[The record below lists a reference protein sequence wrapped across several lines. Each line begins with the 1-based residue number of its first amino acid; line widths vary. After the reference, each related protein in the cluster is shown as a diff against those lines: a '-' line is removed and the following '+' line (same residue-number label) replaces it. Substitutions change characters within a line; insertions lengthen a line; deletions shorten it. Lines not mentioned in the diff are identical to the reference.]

1 VIAEIAKIVEE
12 ACARETNVFGY
23 GIWTHHVARVAE
35 NGKRLAKMFRADP
48 EIVEIAAL
56 LHDYASI
63 KDQALYQDHHVHGP
77 IEAEKLL
84 RHFGYPMETVVRA
97 VGLTRRYKMGD
108 AYVDALRGVDLTLA
122 RGEFA
127 ALVGPS
133 GSGKSTV
140 LNLIGGLDR
149 PTSGEVWINGTELG
163 SGDERTL
170 TLHRRQHVGFVFQTF
185 NLLPRL
191 TAEEN
196 VALPLMFSGVPEGER
211 RSRARA
217 LLERVS
223 LGARLDHRPT
233 QLSGGEQQRVAIAR
247 ALVGQPA
254 LLLAD
259 EPTGNL
265 DTVTGGEIMTLLKDL
280 NQERGLTLLVVTHD
294 PEVAA
299 FADRVVKLRDGQ
311 VEQ

>member
-1 VIAEIAKIVEE
+1 M
-12 ACARETNVFGY
+12 G
-23 GIWTHHVARVAE
+23 
-35 NGKRLAKMFRADP
+35 
-48 EIVEIAAL
+48 
-56 LHDYASI
+56 
-63 KDQALYQDHHVHGP
+63 GP
-77 IEAEKLL
+77 MDI
-84 RHFGYPMETVVRA
+84 VVRA
-97 VGLTRRYKMGD
+97 VGLTRRYEMGD
-108 AYVDALRGVDLTLA
+108 TFVDALQGVDLTIA
-122 RGEFA
+122 RGEFV

-163 SGDERTL
+163 SSDERTL
-170 TLHRRQHVGFVFQTF
+170 TRHRRQHVGFVFQSF

-196 VALPLMFSGVPEGER
+196 VAQPLMFSGVPEKER
-211 RSRARA
+211 LSRART
-217 LLERVS
+217 LLTRVG
-223 LGARLDHRPT
+223 LGPRLTHRPT

-265 DTVTGGEIMTLLKDL
+265 DTATGAEIMRLLKEL
-280 NQERGLTLLVVTHD
+280 NRERSLTLLVVTHD

-311 VEQ
+311 VES

>member
-1 VIAEIAKIVEE
+1 MDI
-12 ACARETNVFGY
+12 
-23 GIWTHHVARVAE
+23 
-35 NGKRLAKMFRADP
+35 
-48 EIVEIAAL
+48 
-56 LHDYASI
+56 
-63 KDQALYQDHHVHGP
+63 
-77 IEAEKLL
+77 
-84 RHFGYPMETVVRA
+84 VVRT

-108 AYVDALRGVDLTLA
+108 AFVDALRGVDLTIA
-122 RGEFA
+122 RGEFV

-149 PTSGEVWINGTELG
+149 PTSGQVWINGIEL
-163 SGDERTL
+163 SVSDERTL
-170 TLHRRQHVGFVFQTF
+170 TRHRRQHVGFVFQSF

-196 VALPLMFSGVPEGER
+196 VALPLMFSGVPEKER
-211 RSRARA
+211 RARARA
-217 LLERVS
+217 LLERVG
-223 LGARLDHRPT
+223 LGPRLTHRPT

-265 DTVTGGEIMTLLKDL
+265 DTATGAEIMALLKEL
-280 NQERGLTLLVVTHD
+280 NQDQRSARSPDRHRGLTLLVVTHD
-294 PEVAA
+294 PEVAT
-299 FADRVVKLRDGQ
+299 FADRIVKLRDGQ
-311 VEQ
+311 VEP

>member
-1 VIAEIAKIVEE
+1 MNNSDV
-12 ACARETNVFGY
+12 
-23 GIWTHHVARVAE
+23 
-35 NGKRLAKMFRADP
+35 
-48 EIVEIAAL
+48 
-56 LHDYASI
+56 
-63 KDQALYQDHHVHGP
+63 
-77 IEAEKLL
+77 
-84 RHFGYPMETVVRA
+84 VVRA
-97 VGLTRRYKMGD
+97 VGLARRYKMGD
-108 AYVDALRGVDLTLA
+108 TFVNALQGVDLEIA
-122 RGEFA
+122 RGEFV

-149 PTSGEVWINGTELG
+149 PTEGEIWIDGTEL
-163 SGDERTL
+163 SASDEKAL
-170 TLHRRQHVGFVFQTF
+170 TRHRRQHVGFVFQSF

-196 VALPLMFSGVPEGER
+196 VALPLMFGGVPEKER
-211 RSRARA
+211 QARARE
-217 LLERVS
+217 LLRQVGLAER
-223 LGARLDHRPT
+223 LTHRPT

-265 DTVTGGEIMTLLKDL
+265 DTTTGVEIMRLLKEL

-299 FADRVVKLRDGQ
+299 FADRTVHLRDGQ
-311 VEQ
+311 VAA

>member
-1 VIAEIAKIVEE
+1 MNDA
-12 ACARETNVFGY
+12 
-23 GIWTHHVARVAE
+23 
-35 NGKRLAKMFRADP
+35 
-48 EIVEIAAL
+48 
-56 LHDYASI
+56 
-63 KDQALYQDHHVHGP
+63 
-77 IEAEKLL
+77 
-84 RHFGYPMETVVRA
+84 VVRT
-97 VGLTRRYKMGD
+97 VGLARRYKMGD
-108 AYVDALRGVDLTLA
+108 TFVDALQGVDLEIA
-122 RGEFA
+122 RGEFV

-140 LNLIGGLDR
+140 LNLVGGLDR
-149 PTSGEVWINGTELG
+149 PTAGEIWIDGTELSG
-163 SGDERTL
+163 SDEKTL
-170 TLHRRQHVGFVFQTF
+170 TRHRRQCVGFVFQSF

-196 VALPLMFSGVPEGER
+196 VALPLMFGGVPEKER
-211 RSRARA
+211 RARA
-217 LLERVS
+217 QELLKRVG
-223 LGARLDHRPT
+223 LEARLTHRPT

-247 ALVGQPA
+247 ALVAQPA

-265 DTVTGGEIMTLLKDL
+265 DTVTGVEIMRLLKEL

-311 VEQ
+311 VDA

>member
-1 VIAEIAKIVEE
+1 MDDV
-12 ACARETNVFGY
+12 
-23 GIWTHHVARVAE
+23 
-35 NGKRLAKMFRADP
+35 
-48 EIVEIAAL
+48 
-56 LHDYASI
+56 
-63 KDQALYQDHHVHGP
+63 
-77 IEAEKLL
+77 
-84 RHFGYPMETVVRA
+84 VVRT

-108 AYVDALRGVDLTLA
+108 TFVDALQGVDLEVA
-122 RGEFA
+122 RGEFV

-149 PTSGEVWINGTELG
+149 PTAGEIWIDGTELTAR
-163 SGDERTL
+163 DEKAL
-170 TLHRRQHVGFVFQTF
+170 TRHRRQRVGFVFQSF

-196 VALPLMFSGVPEGER
+196 VALPLMFGGVAEKER
-211 RSRARA
+211 RARA
-217 LLERVS
+217 RELLERVG
-223 LGARLDHRPT
+223 LAERLTHRPT

-265 DTVTGGEIMTLLKDL
+265 DTTTGVEIMRLLKEL
-280 NQERGLTLLVVTHD
+280 NREHGLTLLVVTHD

-299 FADRVVKLRDGQ
+299 FADRVVHLRDGQ
-311 VEQ
+311 VNGLNG